1 MPNVLVT
8 PVGDTVPVTHS
19 TITAIYASWEFNG
32 CMNSEGVARI
42 AVEICDLM
50 QMQLDSIQRQKLSD
64 FTPEELDAYQKRKSR
79 IEELRS
85 ELHRLA
91 NPI

>member
-1 MPNVLVT
+1 
-8 PVGDTVPVTHS
+8 
-19 TITAIYASWEFNG
+19 
-32 CMNSEGVARI
+32 MNSKDVAQI
-42 AVEICDLM
+42 AVEVCDLL
-50 QMQLDSIQRQKLSD
+50 QMQLDSIISRSLSD
-64 FTPEELDAYQKRKSR
+64 FTPEELGAYQKRKSR